1 MKPDVSVV
9 IPTRDRGATLSRT
22 LDALELQTPASGAF
36 EVIVVDDGSRD
47 DTPARL
53 EARSAGR
60 FVLRS
65 LRVGGGE
72 RGVRVGGGPAKAR
85 NAGIALAAAERV
97 LLLGDDTIPRPDTV
111 LRHREAAAGRDVG
124 VQGRV
129 DWHPE
134 EEITRVMRYLAPAG
148 PQFYFVGLRAGAF
161 IPYTGLLGSNFS
173 APRKWFLSEKF
184 DERFPHAAFED
195 TELAFRWARLGWR
208 SVFAPEAV
216 CWHSHHYASIEPF
229 LARQNRAGAA
239 ARYAV
244 RKHPTLLFRTVLQP
258 LVVGIA
264 HAARARLRRPMRIED
279 EWDLRTRAAFLRGV
293 AKRPGSRQ
301 P

>member
-9 IPTRDRGATLSRT
+9 IPTRDRGAILSRT
-22 LDALELQTPASGAF
+22 LDALELQTPASGPF

-47 DTPARL
+47 DTPVRL
-53 EARSAGR
+53 EARPDAR
-60 FVLRS
+60 FVLHS
-65 LRVGGGE
+65 LRVEGKGG
-72 RGVRVGGGPAKAR
+72 GGGPAKAR

-124 VQGRV
+124 VQGRI

-148 PQFYFVGLRAGAF
+148 PQFYFVGLRAGAY

-173 APRKWFLSEKF
+173 APRRWFLSEQF

-208 SVFAPEAV
+208 SVYAPEAV
-216 CWHSHHYASIEPF
+216 CWHSHHYSSIEPF

-244 RKHPTLLFRTVLQP
+244 RKHPTLVFRTVLQP
-258 LVVGIA
+258 LAVGIA
-264 HAARARLRRPMRIED
+264 RAARARLRGRMRLED
-279 EWDLRTRAAFLRGV
+279 EWDLRTRVAFLRGV
-293 AKRPGSRQ
+293 AARPGSRH